1 MDFTSITLNAAAK
14 AMQDCVL
21 PALTSAG
28 DRQALEQAH
37 LVWDAIKFARDRV
50 DLIDERRRTEALE
63 LCSLM
68 GQLLDI
74 DSVRQLQVMDEMAR
88 IHAESLAVL
97 ADPSTT
103 ALTFADLTI
112 KLGAT
117 LSLLLT
123 EADGMAAPYRGE
135 IERAVLD
142 HSLRKLELDRAW
154 LFPLGFDP
162 DPSSVRD
169 VRVALKGVVK
179 E

>member
-21 PALTSAG
+21 PALASAD

-50 DLIDERRRTEALE
+50 DLIGERRRTEVLE
-63 LCSLM
+63 LCSLI
-68 GQLLDI
+68 GRLLEI
-74 DSVRQLQVMDEMAR
+74 NSVRQLQVKDEIAQT
-88 IHAESLAVL
+88 HAESLAVL
-97 ADPSTT
+97 ADPSAT
-103 ALTFADLTI
+103 ALTFADLTVR
-112 KLGAT
+112 LGAT
-117 LSLLLT
+117 LSSLLT
-123 EADGMAAPYRGE
+123 EADGMAAPDRGE

-142 HSLRKLELDRAW
+142 HSLRKLEVDRAW

-169 VRVALKGVVK
+169 VQVALKGVVK